1 MQQRTSGQRI
11 VHDDRSGER
20 LPEERA
26 ETVRRI
32 ASLDAEL
39 NGIIESALLS
49 NNDDEH
55 DPDGA
60 TTGYERAKTTAMLQQ
75 ARLRL
80 VDIDRA
86 VERTKDGSY
95 GCCEDCGCAIG
106 DERLDAIPTAIR
118 CALCASL
125 PPVR

>member
-1 MQQRTSGQRI
+1 MQQLTPGLRS
-11 VHDDRSGER
+11 VPDDSSGER
-20 LPEERA
+20 LRVERT

-32 ASLDAEL
+32 VSLEAEL
-39 NGIIESALLS
+39 DGIIESALLS

-80 VDIDRA
+80 VEIDQAVKRA
-86 VERTKDGSY
+86 TDGSY
-95 GCCEDCGCAIG
+95 GRSDHCGCAIG
-106 DERLDAIPTAIR
+106 EERLDAIPTTTR
-118 CALCASL
+118 CAACASL
-125 PPVR
+125 LRDR

>member
-1 MQQRTSGQRI
+1 MQHLTFGVRS
-11 VHDDRSGER
+11 VAEDSSGER
-20 LPEERA
+20 LREERA
-26 ETVRRI
+26 ETVRRF
-32 ASLDAEL
+32 ASLKTEL

-80 VDIDRA
+80 VEIDQA
-86 VERTKDGSY
+86 IERTTDGSY
-95 GCCEDCGCAIG
+95 GRCNHCGSAIG
-106 DERLDAIPTAIR
+106 EERLDAIPTTTR
-118 CALCASL
+118 CAACASL
-125 PPVR
+125 LPDR

>member
-1 MQQRTSGQRI
+1 MRDDLSG
-11 VHDDRSGER
+11 VR
-20 LPEERA
+20 LREERT

-32 ASLDAEL
+32 AALDAEL

-60 TTGYERAKTTAMLQQ
+60 TTGYERAKATAMLQQ
-75 ARLRL
+75 AQLRL

-86 VERTKDGSY
+86 MERTKDGSY
-95 GCCEDCGCAIG
+95 GRCNHCGGAIG
-106 DERLDAIPTAIR
+106 NERLVAIPTTIR
-118 CALCASL
+118 CATCASL

>member
-1 MQQRTSGQRI
+1 ML
-11 VHDDRSGER
+11 DDSSGER
-20 LPEERA
+20 LREKRT

-32 ASLDAEL
+32 VSLEAEL
-39 NGIIESALLS
+39 DGIIESVLLS

-80 VDIDRA
+80 VEIDQA
-86 VERTKDGSY
+86 LKRTTDGSY
-95 GCCEDCGCAIG
+95 GRCDHCGYAIG
-106 DERLDAIPTAIR
+106 EERLDAIPTTTR
-118 CALCASL
+118 CAACASL
-125 PPVR
+125 LSNR